1 MSRTPDGCRIR
12 GIVKIG
18 GGPQPLL
25 VRLLDA
31 ELLSRSSVVSGKL
44 VVVCDPAETVFR
56 FIDKGSAHLIVRSG
70 GGERFA
76 REVTVIDRFGGDER
90 LAALRPLLTEVA
102 LLDRENELLVLRAFK
117 DGSDIVEHHRLLVRP
132 AEWIPPL
139 IGAWLAAMHRASSA
153 IVNDI
158 GLPREVPPLLR
169 MEAGASPVADAL
181 RRIADGWQS
190 NTVIHG
196 NLVFENIFLAAEGEH
211 GVQFAKWDEA
221 MIGDEAWDL
230 AAVIESYYAWS
241 LDPSLVATVDGPVCS
256 LTAADLRIL
265 VTSFLNAYTA
275 VAGLS
280 QTAAQ
285 TLFLRAIGYTGAR
298 LIALAGRL
306 QSKPESVPALP
317 SMMRAAVAMITAPE
331 AVVRLFTMP
340 TPASPQPQLWSGM

>member
-1 MSRTPDGCRIR
+1 M
-12 GIVKIG
+12 
-18 GGPQPLL
+18 
-25 VRLLDA
+25 RLLDA

-56 FIDKGSAHLIVRSG
+56 FIDKGSAHLLVRSG

-76 REVTVIDRFGGDER
+76 REAAVIESVGGDER
-90 LAALRPLLTEVA
+90 LAAIRPLLPEIA

-117 DGSDIVEHHRLLVRP
+117 DGSDVVEHHRLLAQP

-139 IGAWLAAMHRASSA
+139 IGAWLAAVHRASAS
-153 IVNDI
+153 VMNDI
-158 GLPREVPPLLR
+158 ALPRELPALLR
-169 MEAGASPVADAL
+169 MDAGASPIADAL
-181 RRIADGWQS
+181 RRIADGWQR
-190 NTVIHG
+190 NTIIHG
-196 NLVFENIFLAAEGEH
+196 DLVFENIFLAADGEH
-211 GVQFAKWDEA
+211 GVQFAGWEQA

-241 LDPSLVATVDGPVCS
+241 LDPSKVATVDGPVCS

-317 SMMRAAVAMITAPE
+317 AMMRAAVAMITAPD
-331 AVVRLFTMP
+331 VVARLFTMP
-340 TPASPQPQLWSGM
+340 PPSAPQQMWSGM

>member
-1 MSRTPDGCRIR
+1 MYRTPDRCTIR

-25 VRLLDA
+25 MRLLDA

-44 VVVCDPAETVFR
+44 LVVCDAAETVFR
-56 FIDKGSAHLIVRSG
+56 FIDKGSAHLIVRNG

-76 REVTVIDRFGGDER
+76 REVTVLECIRGDER
-90 LAALRPLLTEVA
+90 LAAVRPLLPEVA
-102 LLDRENELLVLRAFK
+102 LLDRENELLVLRAFT
-117 DGSDIVEHHRLLVRP
+117 DGSDVIEHHRLLVRP
-132 AEWIPPL
+132 ADWIPPL
-139 IGAWLAAMHRASSA
+139 IGAWLAAMHRAASA
-153 IVNDI
+153 VVSDI
-158 GLPREVPPLLR
+158 ALPRDVPPLLR
-169 MEAGASPVADAL
+169 IDAGASPAADAL

-196 NLVFENIFLAAEGEH
+196 NLVFENIVIAAEGEH
-211 GVQFAKWDEA
+211 AVQFAGWDEA
-221 MIGDEAWDL
+221 MIGDEAWDI

-241 LDPSLVATVDGPVCS
+241 LDPSMVAVVDGPVCS
-256 LTAADLRIL
+256 LTAADLRML
-265 VTSFLNAYTA
+265 VTSFLNAYTG

-317 SMMRAAVAMITAPE
+317 SMMRAAVAMITSPDV
-331 AVVRLFTMP
+331 VVRLFAMP
-340 TPASPQPQLWSGM
+340 QAAAPPPMWSGM

>member
-1 MSRTPDGCRIR
+1 M
-12 GIVKIG
+12 
-18 GGPQPLL
+18 
-25 VRLLDA
+25 RLLDA

-44 VVVCDPAETVFR
+44 VVVCDPAETVYR
-56 FIDKGSAHLIVRSG
+56 FIDKGSAHLLVRAS

-76 REVTVIDRFGGDER
+76 REVTVLKSFGGGDES
-90 LAALRPLLTEVA
+90 LAALRPLLPEVA

-117 DGSDIVEHHRLLVRP
+117 DGSDVVEHHRLLVRP

-139 IGAWLAAMHRASSA
+139 IGAWLAAMHRAA
-153 IVNDI
+153 AAVVNDI
-158 GLPREVPPLLR
+158 ALPREVPPLLR
-169 MEAGASPVADAL
+169 MDAGASPVAEAL

-196 NLVFENIFLAAEGEH
+196 NLVFENIFLAADGEH
-211 GVQFAKWDEA
+211 SIQFAGWDEA

-230 AAVIESYYAWS
+230 AGVIESYYAWS

-256 LTAADLRIL
+256 LTAADLRML

-280 QTAAQ
+280 PTAAQ

-306 QSKPESVPALP
+306 QTKPESVPALP
-317 SMMRAAVAMITAPE
+317 SMMRAAVAMITSPD

-340 TPASPQPQLWSGM
+340 QPAPPPQMWSGM